1 MSRIT
6 CLIIFLLCLSVA
18 AMAQTKIDNATINQE
33 KSDTAQS
40 GTGTLA
46 ETPIKA
52 PIALERPPRKVSF
65 RAAQFLFV
73 GSVAADLGTTWTL
86 PPGWTEG
93 NPLLGKSKGQQVAV
107 SVGLGL
113 LTLWEARRLDN
124 RGHTTA
130 ARFCLWLGTALHSA
144 AAAHNATIR

>member
-1 MSRIT
+1 
-6 CLIIFLLCLSVA
+6 
-18 AMAQTKIDNATINQE
+18 MAQATIGNATVNQDKNE
-33 KSDTAQS
+33 TAQS

-52 PIALERPPRKVSF
+52 PVVLERPPTKVNF

-73 GSVAADLGTTWTL
+73 SSVAADLGTTWTL

-113 LTLWEARRLDN
+113 LTIWEARRLD
-124 RGHTTA
+124 RQGHTTA
-130 ARFCLWLGTALHSA
+130 AKFCLWLGTALHSA
-144 AAAHNATIR
+144 AAAHNASIR